1 MFSNSSLVKLIVFQ
15 KQKTGKTN
23 KNIRNTDEQ
32 STVAAMSGAI
42 LDLLREI
49 ENVLQENAKFLGRT
63 IFLMW
68 KKANVSKK
76 NPKSLLRE
84 CNTFPKQCKCFARK
98 GKVYLMFCAIAKFL
112 G

>member
-63 IFLMW
+63 IF
-68 KKANVSKK
+68 
-76 NPKSLLRE
+76 
-84 CNTFPKQCKCFARK
+84 
-98 GKVYLMFCAIAKFL
+98 
-112 G
+112 

>member
-49 ENVLQENAKFLGRT
+49 ENILQENAKFLGRT
-63 IFLMW
+63 IFLCE
-68 KKANVSKK
+68 KKQMFRKKTPKVCLENAILFPNNANA
-76 NPKSLLRE
+76 LLE
-84 CNTFPKQCKCFARK
+84 K
-98 GKVYLMFCAIAKFL
+98 AKFI
-112 G
+112 